1 MAEKN
6 DVLIA
11 TVEGLGTGGEGICKV
26 DGTTY
31 FVPYVL
37 PGEKISFKVL
47 KIKDRIGY
55 GKVEEIYIPSND
67 RVEEKCPVFSRCG
80 GCQLQHLTY
89 EKQLEWKAGV
99 VAEALKKIGHID
111 FPVPKAVASDL
122 PYGYRNK
129 LQMPV
134 GVDKEGNTVIGFY
147 AERSHRIVATEDCAI
162 HPVWAKTLIAILR
175 QYIFEC
181 GVQGYD
187 ETKKTGALRHIV
199 VRELD
204 GKFIVTLVSAKS
216 NLPRIERFC
225 QLLDEAFKEYTLW
238 LNINNSDT
246 NVIFGEKFTLI
257 KGNGFFDAEEKGILY
272 QAGPQTFVQVNGNV
286 RGKLYDAAIDLACEN
301 GSEVMIDAYSG
312 GGLMTAMLA
321 KRAKRVYGIELEK
334 EAVAC
339 ADALK
344 KRNNLE
350 NMTNICGKVEEKI
363 FSVLEKEKNE
373 KLGLILDPPRAGI
386 HRSVLEALKKSG
398 IPRLVLISCNPA
410 TLARDL
416 GILTGFLKDENG
428 VLVKGE
434 GNGEYE
440 IESIQ
445 PYDMF
450 PQTKHVET
458 LVCLSHKNLTDIS
471 A

>member
-1 MAEKN
+1 MPEKN
-6 DVLIA
+6 DVLVGTI
-11 TVEGLGTGGEGICKV
+11 EGLGTGGEGICKV
-26 DGTTY
+26 DGITY

-37 PGEKISFKVL
+37 PDEKISLKVL

-55 GKVEEIYIPSND
+55 GKLEQTLVASND
-67 RVEEKCPVFSRCG
+67 RAEEKCPVFRRCG
-80 GCQLQHLTY
+80 GCQLQHLSY
-89 EKQLEWKAGV
+89 EKQLEWKGKV
-99 VAEALKKIGHID
+99 VAESLKKIGHID

-147 AERSHRIVATEDCAI
+147 AERSHRIIPTSDCVI
-162 HPVWAKTLIAILR
+162 HPAWVKTVIALLQ
-175 QYIFEC
+175 QYILEC

-187 ETKKTGALRHIV
+187 EIKKTGDLRHIV

-204 GKFIVTLVSAKS
+204 GKFIVTLVSAKGK
-216 NLPRIERFC
+216 LPKIERFC
-225 QLLDEAFKEYTLW
+225 QLLDETLKEYTLW
-238 LNINNSDT
+238 LNINDSDT
-246 NVIFGEKFTLI
+246 NVIFGDKFLLI
-257 KGNGFFDAEEKGILY
+257 KGNGFFDAEEKGIFY
-272 QAGPQTFVQVNGNV
+272 QAGPQTFIQINGNV

-321 KRAKRVYGIELEK
+321 KRAKRVYGIEVEK

-344 KRNNLE
+344 EKNGLK

-363 FSVLEKEKNE
+363 FDIIEKEKNE

-416 GILTGFLKDENG
+416 GILTGFLKEENG

-434 GNGEYE
+434 GNGEYQ

-450 PQTKHVET
+450 PQTKHVESV
-458 LVCLSHKNLTDIS
+458 VCLTRK
-471 A
+471 